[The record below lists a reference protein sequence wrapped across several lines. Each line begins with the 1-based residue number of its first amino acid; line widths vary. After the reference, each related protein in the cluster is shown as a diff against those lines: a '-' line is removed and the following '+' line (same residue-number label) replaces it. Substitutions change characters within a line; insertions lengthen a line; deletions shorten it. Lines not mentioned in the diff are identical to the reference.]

1 MPQHR
6 LQGHPSTT
14 TTTTTVQNNVSS
26 TTTTTTTTVQN
37 NVSSQNCHLNRFSK
51 ATGSQKYAISVAHTH
66 TRTNSII
73 VPGHQTQASGGIL
86 PSAHPSVSMLSSPHQ
101 NTNRLLLGTT
111 QGAGSSKASILEMC
125 NRMVKWTGLGC
136 FDVSSLAPLG

>member
-1 MPQHR
+1 MLQHR
-6 LQGHPSTT
+6 LQGHPST

-26 TTTTTTTTVQN
+26 TTTTTVQNNVSSTTTTTVQN

-111 QGAGSSKASILEMC
+111 QGAGSSKASI
-125 NRMVKWTGLGC
+125 
-136 FDVSSLAPLG
+136 

>member
-1 MPQHR
+1 MLQHR

-14 TTTTTVQNNVSS
+14 TTTTTVQNNI
-26 TTTTTTTTVQN
+26 
-37 NVSSQNCHLNRFSK
+37 SSQNCHLNRFSK

-86 PSAHPSVSMLSSPHQ
+86 PSAHPLSTSSFPHLLNFSMQTSSVQGYQKQIQTGLDQQHVLQ
-101 NTNRLLLGTT
+101 NTNSLLPGTT
-111 QGAGSSKASILEMC
+111 QGGGSSMVSI
-125 NRMVKWTGLGC
+125 
-136 FDVSSLAPLG
+136 

>member
-1 MPQHR
+1 MLQHR

-14 TTTTTVQNNVSS
+14 TTTTVQNNI
-26 TTTTTTTTVQN
+26 
-37 NVSSQNCHLNRFSK
+37 SSQNRFSK